1 MTDRSEPDPEALL
14 ARLPETLRPLA
25 RQGQTRHY
33 RKDELIIREGTHG
46 DELFFL
52 LEGRVRA
59 FSNDANQREIS
70 FAIDSAGEYFGEMAL
85 DGGPRS
91 ASVIALEPT
100 VCAVVTRDT
109 VWQHVGTDPAFARA
123 LIERLIA
130 RSRWTTERA
139 RELALFDVYG
149 RLRLLLEN
157 LAPPPDAQGE
167 RPIAERLTHQ
177 AIASRLGSSREMVS
191 RLMKDLE
198 KGGYIRTARASVT
211 LLRALPKSW

>member
-1 MTDRSEPDPEALL
+1 MSDRPDPEALL
-14 ARLPETLRPLA
+14 ARLPEPLRPLA
-25 RQGQTRHY
+25 RQGQLRQY

-100 VCAVVTRDT
+100 VCAVVTRET
-109 VWQHVGTDPAFARA
+109 VWQHVGTDPTFARA

-149 RLRLLLEN
+149 RLRLLLDN
-157 LAPPPDAQGE
+157 LASPPDALGE

-211 LLRALPKSW
+211 LLRTLPKSW